1 MTTAPT
7 VKRMK
12 LRYAGTCSRCGV
24 GIGAGVLADYDRE
37 AKTVACVGC
46 APRVA
51 LAEPV
56 EPAEPAELTGPAEQS
71 PAPQHAITPTE
82 PVTLDA
88 VDGLP
93 GASARREFERRH
105 DARQARVQANHPKIG
120 KFLLAVFDDPQ
131 SIRAWEVGA
140 VGEQALGEMLARS
153 AGSELRVLHDR
164 RIPKTRANIDH
175 LAVCSSGV
183 YVIDAKRYRDSRPQ
197 LRHFGGL
204 LRPREE
210 LLYVGGRDRTKLVA
224 GMHKQ
229 LGLVKAALAD
239 RPEVPVHG
247 VLCFLDADWPV
258 FGGSFVIGGV
268 HVLWPK
274 KLRAMLTEPGT
285 LDADQI
291 ADLQWQ
297 LHEAFPRQN
306 GK

>member
-1 MTTAPT
+1 
-7 VKRMK
+7 MK
-12 LRYAGTCSRCGV
+12 LRYAGICSRCGV
-24 GIGAGVLADYDRE
+24 DIGAGVLADYDRE

-46 APRVA
+46 APRFA
-51 LAEPV
+51 LAES
-56 EPAEPAELTGPAEQS
+56 AELEPTEPAEQS
-71 PAPQHAITPTE
+71 PVPQHAITPTE
-82 PVTLDA
+82 PLTLDA
-88 VDGLP
+88 VDGQP

-120 KFLLAVFDDPQ
+120 RFLLAVFDDPQ
-131 SIRAWEVGA
+131 STTAWDVGA

-153 AGSELRVLHDR
+153 AGPELRVLHDR
-164 RIPKTRANIDH
+164 RIPGTRANIDH
-175 LAVCSSGV
+175 LVVCPSGV

-204 LRPREE
+204 FRSREE

-224 GMHKQ
+224 GMHRQ
-229 LGLVKAALAD
+229 LGLVRAALAD
-239 RPEVPVHG
+239 QSEVPVHG
-247 VLCFLDADWPV
+247 ALCFLDADWPV
-258 FGGSFVIGGV
+258 LGGSFMIAGV

-274 KLRAMLTEPGT
+274 KLRAMLTGPGT

-306 GK
+306 GT